1 MGISLSSALLLSKVL
16 LHYYYLLLYRLL
28 FESLL
33 LLDEP
38 FYRTRERLQK
48 PRALRV
54 VGVVG
59 AYITSPV
66 FLSVKGFGVG
76 SSL

>member
-1 MGISLSSALLLSKVL
+1 VRCRSFGAVKNTGISLSSALLLSKVL

-38 FYRTRERLQK
+38 FYRTRERETAK
-48 PRALRV
+48 
-54 VGVVG
+54 
-59 AYITSPV
+59 T
-66 FLSVKGFGVG
+66 LS
-76 SSL
+76 SAWSE